1 MKRARSAVRP
11 VAGDPALALFIA
23 ALGLRPAVIGIG
35 PVATAMATD
44 LRVSHAYVALLETIP
59 IICMGLFA
67 PLGPF
72 LAARLGDRAT
82 MALGL
87 SVVVVAGSMRAFAPS
102 ATGIMLLTVA
112 VGIATGAAGALPAF
126 VGKLRASVSRTGIAA
141 ATSATG
147 IVAGATFAAA
157 AAAPVAATLGGWRPT
172 VAFMGLVCLIPLAG
186 WLGLVGP
193 APSRTP
199 QATRPRGH
207 VWLRPVAWLLALAYG
222 LQGIAYWGANAWL
235 PGAFVEQGWSAT
247 SAGTLVALLNGA
259 TLLGNLS
266 LIVLSSR
273 VGRRALLV
281 ASAAAIGAGAVALT
295 VQPHL
300 AVAWTLLMGLG
311 NGMIYPVLLALTMDV
326 AEDEAAAGAIG
337 AFMLLVGYELS
348 ALGPVVLGLVRDAE
362 GSFRLPLVLLAAAGV
377 GVIVPSLAL
386 ARRTPLAVP
395 GVRPALDVERTG

>member
-1 MKRARSAVRP
+1 M
-11 VAGDPALALFIA
+11 AGDPALALFIA

-35 PVATAMATD
+35 PVATAMAAD

-112 VGIATGAAGALPAF
+112 VGIATGAAGALPAL
-126 VGKLRASVSRTGIAA
+126 VGKLRASVSRTGLTA

-157 AAAPVAATLGGWRPT
+157 AAAPVAAALGGWRPT

-186 WLGLVGP
+186 WLALVGP

-199 QATRPRGH
+199 LATRPRGH

-386 ARRTPLAVP
+386 ARGTTLAVP

>member
-1 MKRARSAVRP
+1 M
-11 VAGDPALALFIA
+11 AGDPAVALFIA
-23 ALGLRPAVIGIG
+23 ALGLRPAVIGLG

-87 SVVVVAGSMRAFAPS
+87 SVVVVAGALRAVAPS
-102 ATGIMLLTVA
+102 ATAIVLLTVA

-126 VGKLRASVSRTGIAA
+126 VGKLRASLSRTGIAA
-141 ATSATG
+141 AASATG

-157 AAAPVAATLGGWRPT
+157 AAGPGAATLGGWRPT
-172 VAFMGLVCLIPLAG
+172 VAVMGLVCLIPLAG
-186 WLGLVGP
+186 WMVLVGP

-199 QATRPRGH
+199 QGPKPRGH
-207 VWLRPVAWLLALAYG
+207 VWRRPVAWLLALAYG

-235 PGAFVEQGWSAT
+235 PGAFVEQGWSPT
-247 SAGTLVALLNGA
+247 GAGALVAILNGA
-259 TLLGNLS
+259 TLVGNLS

-273 VGRRALLV
+273 LGRRPLLV
-281 ASAAAIGAGAVALT
+281 ASAAAIGAGAVALS

-300 AVAWTLLMGLG
+300 AIAWTLLMGLG

-386 ARRTPLAVP
+386 ARGAALAVSSA
-395 GVRPALDVERTG
+395 RPALDVEQTG

>member
-1 MKRARSAVRP
+1 M
-11 VAGDPALALFIA
+11 AGDPALALFIA

-35 PVATAMATD
+35 PIATAMATD

-67 PLGPF
+67 PIGPF

-87 SVVVVAGSMRAFAPS
+87 SVVVVAGALRAVAPS
-102 ATGIMLLTVA
+102 ATAIVLLTVA

-126 VGKLRASVSRTGIAA
+126 VGKLRAGFGRTGIAA
-141 ATSATG
+141 AASATG
-147 IVAGATFAAA
+147 IVTGATFAAA
-157 AAAPVAATLGGWRPT
+157 AAGPVAAFLGGWRPT
-172 VAFMGLVCLIPLAG
+172 VAVMGLVCLIPLAG
-186 WLGLVGP
+186 WLALVGP

-199 QATRPRGH
+199 PSARTRGH

-247 SAGTLVALLNGA
+247 SAGTLVALLNGG
-259 TLLGNLS
+259 TLVGNLF
-266 LIVLSSR
+266 LVLFSRR
-273 VGRRALLV
+273 VGRRPLLV
-281 ASAAAIGAGAVALT
+281 TSAAAIGAGTVALT
-295 VQPHL
+295 VQPHF
-300 AVAWTLLMGLG
+300 AIAWTLLMGLG
-311 NGMIYPVLLALTMDV
+311 NGMIYPLLLALTMDV

-348 ALGPVVLGLVRDAE
+348 ALGPVVIGLVRDAE

-377 GVIVPSLAL
+377 SVIVPSLAL
-386 ARRTPLAVP
+386 ARGTRLAVSSVGP
-395 GVRPALDVERTG
+395 TVDIGQTS